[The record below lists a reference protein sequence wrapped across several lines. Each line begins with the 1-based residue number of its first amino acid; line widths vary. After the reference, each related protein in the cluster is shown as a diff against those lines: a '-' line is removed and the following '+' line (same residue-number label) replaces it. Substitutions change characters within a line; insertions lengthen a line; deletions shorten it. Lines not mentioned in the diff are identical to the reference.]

1 VTSTHDFDRV
11 AACVR
16 ASALFRAAEAIA
28 TACER
33 AADASAV
40 AARVRRA
47 RGRFAA
53 LPGAERVRTIAMFTG
68 TAAVGHLA
76 LLTIVAAHIA
86 PATPKALWI
95 GVAVASAIAA
105 LFARPLAAS
114 WETSAVR
121 RAVDRIVRTFDGYAG
136 GVRL

>member
-1 VTSTHDFDRV
+1 MTSPRDFDRV
-11 AACVR
+11 SACVR
-16 ASALFRAAEAIA
+16 ASALFRAVEAIA

-47 RGRFAA
+47 RARFAA
-53 LPGAERVRTIAMFTG
+53 LSGAERVRTIAMFMG
-68 TAAVGHLA
+68 TAAAGHLV
-76 LLTIVAAHIA
+76 LLTTVPAHIA
-86 PATPKALWI
+86 PATPKGLWI

-121 RAVDRIVRTFDGYAG
+121 RAVDQIVRAP
-136 GVRL
+136 RRSA